1 MDYFDEKS
9 AEISVEDMTS
19 FGVHIHTRYGK
30 AWQMAEMLQFTTD
43 LANLDLHRAVAKV
56 FYDSKSDTCYFELSD
71 DHLPPEKSA
80 AILECAKR
88 RITQFEWD
96 ECIYHGEPMRAA

>member
-19 FGVHIHTRYGK
+19 FGIHIHTRYGK

-43 LANLDLHRAVAKV
+43 VANLDLHRAIAKV
-56 FYDSKSDTCYFELSD
+56 FYDSKNDTCYFDLTD
-71 DHLPPEKSA
+71 DQLPPEKNS

-96 ECIYHGEPMRAA
+96 DCIYHGDPMGVA